1 MPMTSTTP
9 RVRPS
14 PTNGHN
20 CRRLFRGRRSIS
32 AALRPPLLDC
42 SRAVTGSV
50 RCATSQSPPHGWM
63 PGQLHEPAFGTSRPS
78 EVDRDCSA
86 GQRSRAVQRHPGSPL
101 VSAPSA
107 PPISEHVADAAALAH
122 VHLRG
127 GQVDTRV
134 LPPRFG
140 DEDDRICLSG
150 WAFSDSGIRRH
161 ASRDMTCPALVWA
174 GILYV
179 WPDVGWQLPGVVLSC
194 SSARSWSSWHST
206 GVRTPRVT
214 PCGRS

>member
-107 PPISEHVADAAALAH
+107 PLISEHVADAAALAH
-122 VHLRG
+122 VHLRE
-127 GQVDTRV
+127 GQVDTHV
-134 LPPRFG
+134 LVAACDVSFPLRGRLRRTSAMPLVGCCADERNRMKLCLAVPLPRLPVVSHPSPSGAPP
-140 DEDDRICLSG
+140 SP
-150 WAFSDSGIRRH
+150 S
-161 ASRDMTCPALVWA
+161 P
-174 GILYV
+174 
-179 WPDVGWQLPGVVLSC
+179 
-194 SSARSWSSWHST
+194 
-206 GVRTPRVT
+206 
-214 PCGRS
+214 